1 MRVVVSVEQRFDR
14 TPDGAIWTRS
24 MFPYP
29 FWTRYLDVFDEVLI
43 LSRAQDVP
51 AAELFWNQVDGD
63 RVSFAPIPHY
73 LGPLQYLQRFPAI
86 HRAIWAAIRHEDAV
100 IMRVGSPLA
109 DFIAPRLRRFDHP
122 YGLEVVGDPHDVFA
136 PGAVRHPLRP
146 LFRWW
151 FARQL
156 RRQCRLADGVAYVTE
171 WMLQQRYPPRPDAYS
186 THYSSVELDDL
197 AFVERPRPADLAKR
211 SFHLVLVGSL
221 GQYYKAPDVVIDALD
236 RCLHTGLDL
245 TLTLVGDGKVRPQL
259 EAQVASLGLSDRVT
273 FTGQL
278 PGGQAVRDH
287 LDQADLFVLP
297 SRSEGL
303 PRALIEAMA
312 RALPAIGS
320 TVGGFP
326 ELLDE
331 SELVPPGDADAL
343 ADKIREILTDP
354 ARMAVLSARNLDVA
368 RAYHEDILKA
378 RRDAYYQHIRSIT
391 EAWLAG

>member
-29 FWTRYLDVFDEVLI
+29 FWTRYLDVFDEVVV

-51 AAELFWNQVDGD
+51 DAGLDWKRVDGE

-73 LGPLQYLQRFPAI
+73 LGPLQYVQRLPAI
-86 HRAIWAAIRHEDAV
+86 RRAIWAGIRREDAV

-109 DFIAPRLRRFDHP
+109 DFIAPRLRREGHP

-146 LFRWW
+146 FFRWW

-156 RRQCRLADGVAYVTE
+156 RRQCRLANGVAYVTE
-171 WMLQQRYPPRPDAYS
+171 WMLQRHYPTGPDAYS
-186 THYSSVELDDL
+186 THYSSVELGDQ
-197 AFVERPRPADLAKR
+197 AFVEAPRPPDRDKR

-221 GQYYKAPDVVIDALD
+221 GQYYKAPDVVIDAVD
-236 RCLHTGLDL
+236 RCLQTGLDL
-245 TLTLVGDGKVRPQL
+245 TLDLVGDGKERPQL
-259 EAQVASLGLSDRVT
+259 EAQVAALGLEDRVT
-273 FTGQL
+273 FAGQV

-287 LDQADLFVLP
+287 LDRADLFVLP

-331 SELVPPGDADAL
+331 SELVPPGDAVAL
-343 ADKIREILTDP
+343 ADKIREIVTDP
-354 ARMAVLSARNLDVA
+354 NRMAALSARNLTVA

-378 RRDAYYQHIRSIT
+378 RRDAYYQHIRTIT